1 MCGTISIWILCDY
14 KYHSLVW
21 STMQLPPGETLIRA
35 RDNLTHVQPQV
46 FPKLTMHTLLWPYFK
61 TSALPCFEP
70 PTEILDT
77 LYWCALNIHLSFSL
91 VRSRVHSLTPP
102 LQPLVPDHAHTSMY
116 RLMVKYRDSS
126 DNEVF
131 PFLIITV
138 EPY

>member
-46 FPKLTMHTLLWPYFK
+46 FPKLTMHTLLRPYFK
-61 TSALPCFEP
+61 ASALPCFEP

-91 VRSRVHSLTPP
+91 VRSRVHFLTPP
-102 LQPLVPDHAHTSMY
+102 PPLKPLFPPHPQKNIYNT
-116 RLMVKYRDSS
+116 RVKYRDSS
-126 DNEVF
+126 DNEF
-131 PFLIITV
+131 FLFLSLL
-138 EPY
+138 